1 MKQQTEFRNVWSA
14 TEPRQ
19 ESLSD
24 EGHGVQQSSNNGP
37 PGSAAASG
45 RGGVPLPSVGQ
56 SDLVSNPPQHEEMD
70 DIFPLDACRRLEV
83 L

>member
-1 MKQQTEFRNVWSA
+1 MRVVGCSNRQTMDHR
-14 TEPRQ
+14 
-19 ESLSD
+19 
-24 EGHGVQQSSNNGP
+24 GVLPQV
-37 PGSAAASG
+37 
-45 RGGVPLPSVGQ
+45 GGVPLPSVGQ